1 MIAERRGIGIYMT
14 AAHRLDGTE
23 LAAGITRQTRMR
35 YRVDIS
41 CLDLVTGFEFGR
53 RRRRALEIPPSRRV
67 RHISRSQLAVEPSS
81 GSQCSSGLD
90 LVRADKAVRGDAFFE
105 PEKPT
110 LVIGRREVGNGRQ
123 HFHGG
128 TAGVDRP

>member
-1 MIAERRGIGIYMT
+1 MIAERGGIGIHVT

-35 YRVDIS
+35 CRVDIS

-53 RRRRALEIPPSRRV
+53 RRRRALEISPSRRV
-67 RHISRSQLAVEPSS
+67 RHISCSQLAVEPSS
-81 GSQCSSGLD
+81 GSQRFPSRD
-90 LVRADKAVRGDAFFE
+90 LVLADQPMRDDALFE

-110 LVIGRREVGNGRQ
+110 LV
-123 HFHGG
+123 
-128 TAGVDRP
+128 